1 MTDSDKERLEHWLA
15 PLRDLPPKDFEQGLD
30 ERRER
35 RAAGIENL
43 AQLIRLAPH
52 ERERAKR
59 RLTSYLV
66 TAAAAALVLVTFGFW
81 SYAESEQGTVQASA
95 HLRQVVGK
103 VVAAN
108 PGGKPRVVGETTSF
122 EAGDE
127 VSTTAEAFVSLEVG
141 RARVDVS
148 SATIVKLLKVDPT
161 DQAYQ
166 LNAGRID
173 ISLPRVA
180 GEQRS
185 LQVRTPNALV
195 EVRGT
200 VFSVEVTRSD
210 DGPITTVQ
218 VTRGSVAVNAGSEA
232 VVLKAGQSWSSFQS
246 LPVHPSRAVHTATP
260 PTESEGVGE
269 SKPDARRRISSL
281 AEQNRLF
288 GRALSAR
295 EHGEHAQAVRL
306 FDEFIRSYPN
316 SPLLTTARSQRHS
329 AAKALQENTAAKA
342 LQENGTAK

>member
-1 MTDSDKERLEHWLA
+1 MTESDKQRLEHWLG
-15 PLRDLPPKDFEQGLD
+15 PLRALPPEDVEQGLD
-30 ERRER
+30 ERRKR
-35 RAAGIENL
+35 RALGVENL
-43 AQLIRLAPH
+43 ARLIRLAPR
-52 ERERAKR
+52 EQERAKR
-59 RLTSYLV
+59 RVASYLV
-66 TAAAAALVLVTFGFW
+66 TTAAAALVLLAFGFW
-81 SYAESEQGTVQASA
+81 SYSESGHGAAAEFA

-127 VSTTAEAFVSLEVG
+127 VSTTAEAFASLEVG

-148 SATIVKLLKVDPT
+148 SATTLKLLKVNAT

-166 LNAGRID
+166 LNAGRVD
-173 ISLPRVA
+173 ISLPRVV

-210 DGPITTVQ
+210 DGPVTTVQ
-218 VTRGSVAVNAGSEA
+218 VTRGSVAVNAGSE
-232 VVLKAGQSWSSFQS
+232 VLMLKAGQSWSSFQS
-246 LPVHPSRAVHTATP
+246 PPAPAPAAVGTAAAARENENEN
-260 PTESEGVGE
+260 ESARDG
-269 SKPDARRRISSL
+269 KPEARPRISNL

-288 GRALSAR
+288 GRALRAR
-295 EHGEHAQAVRL
+295 ERGEHAHAVRL

-316 SPLLTTARSQRHS
+316 SPLLTTARSQRHNV
-329 AAKALQENTAAKA
+329 AKMLQENSAAA
-342 LQENGTAK
+342 P